1 MSAAAVTV
9 PQSRSWLEKL
19 LGVVA
24 EVRAGEGG
32 TALLLTLNFFLLQ
45 FGYYIFKTVRES
57 LILTEVGAAGKAY
70 TAALQAVL
78 LLLLVPAFGAFASR
92 VDRVRLITG
101 VTLFLLCFPI
111 GFVLASRAGM
121 HVGVPYFVWTGIFNT
136 LGIAQFWAFVND
148 VYTKDQGKRL
158 IPIVGVG
165 ASLGAWLGAVY
176 AGRFIK
182 SVGPYLPGLVACA
195 IVAACIVIVK
205 VVSASA
211 VRRESA
217 ERAAEAESPLG
228 KEGGFELIRKDRYLL
243 LIAAFIVV
251 LNLVNTTGEFVL
263 GKLVLQ
269 QAEQRFGTDES
280 GREEREKF
288 VGGFYGSNYF
298 AVVNL
303 VGFLVQMLAVSR
315 IIKYLGVGGALF
327 IHPLIALVG
336 YASAFFTPSL
346 GFVRNVKVLDNATDY
361 SLNNTLKQALW
372 LPTSREAKYKAKAAV
387 DSFFM
392 RSGDVLS
399 AGLVYLGS
407 VLAFSLPM
415 FAAVNVGLAAVWLFI
430 VTLLSRENRRRME
443 SAPRVS

>member
-1 MSAAAVTV
+1 MSAAAAAV
-9 PQSRSWLEKL
+9 PQPRSGLEKL
-19 LGVVA
+19 LGIVA

-45 FGYYIFKTVRES
+45 FGYYIFKTVREA
-57 LILTEVGAAGKAY
+57 LILTDVGAAGKAY

-78 LLLLVPAFGAFASR
+78 LLFLVPAFGAFASR

-101 VTLFLLCFPI
+101 VTVLLLCFPVLFM
-111 GFVLASRAGM
+111 FVSRAGM
-121 HVGVPYFVWTGIFNT
+121 HVGIPYFVWAGIFNT

-148 VYTKDQGKRL
+148 VYTKEQGKRL

-182 SVGPYLPGLVACA
+182 SAGPYVPGLVACG

-205 VVSASA
+205 VVSASE
-211 VRRESA
+211 VRREA
-217 ERAAEAESPLG
+217 PERAAEAESPLG
-228 KEGGFELIRKDRYLL
+228 KEGGFELIRKERYLF

-263 GKLVLQ
+263 GKLVVQ

-280 GREEREKF
+280 SREEREKF

-303 VGFLVQMLAVSR
+303 VGFLVQMFAVSR
-315 IIKYLGVGGALF
+315 IIKFLGVGRALF

-336 YASAFFTPSL
+336 YASAFFSPSL
-346 GFVRNVKVLDNATDY
+346 VFVRNVKVLDNATDY

-407 VLAFSLPM
+407 ALAFTLPV

-443 SAPRVS
+443 AAAPVA